1 MKMTQGIY
9 KIQNILNKKSYVG
22 RSKNIEKRW
31 VNHKTVAFSK
41 TNPKYNYPL
50 SKAIREDGINNF
62 ALFILEKVDDIS
74 KIKDREVFWYNKIN
88 PEYCISNP
96 KYSCAAKDPK
106 VSKIISKKL
115 TGRKLSKEQIDK
127 AKRFGAD
134 HHNSKKV
141 KGIHKK
147 TQEVLIFDS
156 YRDAAEYLVKQNL
169 TSIEIRNIIKSISR
183 VVTGIRKSYL
193 GYIWTDKINERE

>member
-1 MKMTQGIY
+1 MTQGIY
-9 KIQNILNKKSYVG
+9 KIENTLNKKSYVG
-22 RSKNIEKRW
+22 KSKNIEKRW
-31 VNHKTVAFSK
+31 TNHKTVAFSK
-41 TNPKYNYPL
+41 VNPKYNYPL
-50 SKAIREDGINNF
+50 SIAIREDGVDNFTLSVLEEINDTTQMKN
-62 ALFILEKVDDIS
+62 
-74 KIKDREVFWYNKIN
+74 REVFWYNKIN

-106 VSKIISKKL
+106 VSKIISEKL
-115 TGRKLSKEQIDK
+115 TGRKLSKEQINK

-156 YRDAAEYLVKQNL
+156 YRDAAEYLIKQNL
-169 TSIEIRNIIKSISR
+169 TSIKIRSVIKSISR
-183 VVTGIRKSYL
+183 VVTGVRKSYL
-193 GYIWTDKINERE
+193 GYIWTDKI